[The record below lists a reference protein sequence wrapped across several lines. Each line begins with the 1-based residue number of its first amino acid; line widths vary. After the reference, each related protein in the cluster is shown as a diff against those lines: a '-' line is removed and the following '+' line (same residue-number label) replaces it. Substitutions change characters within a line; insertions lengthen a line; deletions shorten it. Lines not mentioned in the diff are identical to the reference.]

1 MNRSKQ
7 IEAAQFRYDLLSVG
21 MNGRD
26 WTSTKRTNFSYKI
39 HWTRFAY
46 QSEVMKLKINSANQR
61 QFLPIRYGP
70 IQFEEFYVFFSF
82 SLLSQHAYVIIESM
96 YDVWIRLSACAYNC
110 TTFWCINTGNGGM
123 ISHRNSST
131 NSFTYIFHWMP
142 IRWQQIF
149 CCCRVLLLP
158 QWLTRQNY
166 VSNVVIMLVK
176 SRWIHMGWWNCKLT
190 YGREKNENKKK
201 KLL

>member
-82 SLLSQHAYVIIESM
+82 SLLSQHSHVIHWEYVWRLDTVECMCIQLHNVLM
-96 YDVWIRLSACAYNC
+96 YQHGKRWNDFTSEFQYKLIHLH
-110 TTFWCINTGNGGM
+110 
-123 ISHRNSST
+123 ISLNAHPLAAD
-131 NSFTYIFHWMP
+131 F
-142 IRWQQIF
+142 
-149 CCCRVLLLP
+149 LLLSGVAFAP
-158 QWLTRQNY
+158 VTH
-166 VSNVVIMLVK
+166 SP
-176 SRWIHMGWWNCKLT
+176 KLCVECCDNA
-190 YGREKNENKKK
+190 R
-201 KLL
+201 